1 MATSAIQEAQPS
13 DARSGGSSSGEVAS
27 GGVAELLRPHA
38 ERVVRREGCI
48 LVDLRHLFEDG
59 GWMLRVVI
67 DRESGVNV
75 EHCARVSR
83 QLSAVLD
90 VEDVLP
96 GAYRLEVSS
105 PGLDQPLLVAADF
118 RRYAGH
124 RVRILVRA
132 ADGEQLH
139 RGLLRGLQHGTIL
152 LDDDA
157 KGRLDI
163 PLKRVAE
170 ACLEVEI

>member
-1 MATSAIQEAQPS
+1 MS
-13 DARSGGSSSGEVAS
+13 S
-27 GGVAELLRPHA
+27 GGVAELVRPHA
-38 ERVVRREGCI
+38 ERIARREGCT
-48 LVDLRHLFEDG
+48 LVDLRHLFEGG

-67 DRESGVNV
+67 DCESGVNV

-90 VEDVLP
+90 VEDLLP

-105 PGLDQPLLVAADF
+105 PGLDRPLLVAADF

-124 RVRILVRA
+124 RVRILA
-132 ADGEQLH
+132 GEPDGEHLH

-157 KGRLDI
+157 QGRLEI
-163 PLKRVAE
+163 PLKRVTE
-170 ACLEVEI
+170 ACLEGEI